1 MARSAIRPSLLL
13 VALLFGFWGCSKN
26 SPPLVPVSG
35 KVQSEGKGVAG
46 VTVQF
51 TPDPTKN
58 PNGYTAQGSTG
69 TDGSFTLKTPPHG
82 DGASPGWYRVTVAGY
97 GNKQRFSSKYTR
109 FDKTPLVVEVPQGGK
124 NDMVLKV
131 D

>member
-1 MARSAIRPSLLL
+1 MARCVIRPSLVLAAL
-13 VALLFGFWGCSKN
+13 VLGLWGCSKN

-35 KVQSEGKGVAG
+35 KVLSDGKGVPA

-51 TPDPTKN
+51 TPDSVKN
-58 PNGYTAQGSTG
+58 PNGHTAQASTG
-69 TDGSFTLKTPPHG
+69 TDGSFTLKTPPYG

-97 GNKQRFSSKYTR
+97 GNKQKFSSKYTR
-109 FDKTPLVVEVPQGGK
+109 FDKTPLVVEIPQGGK
-124 NDMVLKV
+124 SDMVLKV